1 MKDLF
6 TPVTRDE
13 RQEESV
19 KKWIKSKG
27 RGTIVACT
35 GYGKTR
41 VATIIIGKLISK
53 YPSIKV
59 LVVVPNSTL
68 QEQWSGILDSLGYGL
83 NVEVGI
89 INSMA
94 KNGYVS

>member
-27 RGTIVACT
+27 KGTIVACT
-35 GYGKTR
+35 GYGGDYAYT
-41 VATIIIGKLISK
+41 
-53 YPSIKV
+53 
-59 LVVVPNSTL
+59 
-68 QEQWSGILDSLGYGL
+68 GIFL
-83 NVEVGI
+83 
-89 INSMA
+89 
-94 KNGYVS
+94 